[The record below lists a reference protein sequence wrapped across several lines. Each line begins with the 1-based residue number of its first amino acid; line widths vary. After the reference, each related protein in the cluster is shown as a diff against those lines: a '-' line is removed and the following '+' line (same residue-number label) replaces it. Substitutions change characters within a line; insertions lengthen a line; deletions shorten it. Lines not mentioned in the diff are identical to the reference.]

1 MQTMQELQARIDEIR
16 TGSVPINTKK
26 NDAWVK
32 RRYNEW
38 AISRQGQGI
47 DIPLTIDNLRP
58 IRVNQ
63 VLPLFFTELKKK
75 DHTNYNIKSVYSRGH
90 RTEAGLNAYKRP
102 TKENNI
108 KIVSNIL
115 TGKQLEMENNSKAL
129 YIATVLCVILTVMV
143 FNLLFLLYVY
153 TNV

>member
-32 RRYNEW
+32 GRYNEW

-75 DHTNYNIKSVYSRGH
+75 DHTNYNIKSVYSVFSSI
-90 RTEAGLNAYKRP
+90 KRIMKDRYFVDLVKDQQFNQFQ
-102 TKENNI
+102 TI
-108 KIVSNIL
+108 IC
-115 TGKQLEMENNSKAL
+115 
-129 YIATVLCVILTVMV
+129 YITV
-143 FNLLFLLYVY
+143 
-153 TNV
+153 